1 MSDSDSGGTTVGVW
15 IPEDSD
21 VLDTFD
27 ARVVGDDGSRSAR
40 LVDSMRLAVTVAETL
55 GTVGVDLDPREQRAV
70 VRQALL
76 DHFRDERE

>member
-27 ARVVGDDGSRSAR
+27 ARVVGDESRSAR
-40 LVDSMRLAVTVAETL
+40 LVDSMRLAVTVEDAL

>member
-1 MSDSDSGGTTVGVW
+1 
-15 IPEDSD
+15 
-21 VLDTFD
+21 
-27 ARVVGDDGSRSAR
+27 
-40 LVDSMRLAVTVAETL
+40 MRLAVTVEDAL